1 MIYYINSGDNMDK
14 ILIVED
20 EIKIREELK
29 YFLENNGYQVNFVEN
44 FENTL
49 NEIQK
54 IETDLILMDIN
65 IPGINGMHLCREI
78 RKTSKIPIIIVTS
91 RDTEMDELLCMNYGA
106 DDFITKPYN
115 MQILLAHIEAVLKRS
130 KPEISH
136 ILEYKGMKINLSK
149 GTIDYNNQ
157 TIILTKNEIQIFSY
171 LLERQGT
178 VVTRDELMNYLWD
191 TETFIDDNTLT
202 VNMARLR
209 KKLEDLG
216 FKDVIETRRGW
227 GYIILWNSKT
237 LSKKKQL

>member
-1 MIYYINSGDNMDK
+1 MER

-20 EIKIREELK
+20 EVKIREELK
-29 YFLENNGYQVNFVEN
+29 TFLENNGYEILTINN

-49 NEIQK
+49 DQIKKLEI
-54 IETDLILMDIN
+54 DLILMDIN

-149 GTIDYNNQ
+149 GTIDYDNQ
-157 TIILTKNEIQIFSY
+157 TVILTKNEIQIFSY
-171 LLERQGT
+171 LLERRGT
-178 VVTRDELMNYLWD
+178 VVTRDELMNYLWN
-191 TETFIDDNTLT
+191 TEAFIDDNTLT

-216 FKDVIETRRGW
+216 FKDIIETRRGW
-227 GYIILWNSKT
+227 GYIIL
-237 LSKKKQL
+237 

>member
-1 MIYYINSGDNMDK
+1 MER

-20 EIKIREELK
+20 EVKIREELK
-29 YFLENNGYQVNFVEN
+29 TFLENNGYEILTINN

-49 NEIQK
+49 DQIKKLEI
-54 IETDLILMDIN
+54 DLILIDIN

-115 MQILLAHIEAVLKRS
+115 MQILLAHIEATVERCV
-130 KPEISH
+130 PEISH

-227 GYIILWNSKT
+227 GYIIL
-237 LSKKKQL
+237 

>member
-1 MIYYINSGDNMDK
+1 MER

-20 EIKIREELK
+20 EVKIREELK
-29 YFLENNGYQVNFVEN
+29 TFLENNGYEILTINN

-49 NEIQK
+49 DQIKKLEI
-54 IETDLILMDIN
+54 DLILIDIN

-149 GTIDYNNQ
+149 GAIDYNNQ

-237 LSKKKQL
+237 LSKKN

>member
-1 MIYYINSGDNMDK
+1 MER

-20 EIKIREELK
+20 EVKIREELK
-29 YFLENNGYQVNFVEN
+29 TFLENNGYEILTINN

-49 NEIQK
+49 DQIKKLEI
-54 IETDLILMDIN
+54 DLILMDIN

-149 GTIDYNNQ
+149 GTIDYDNQ
-157 TIILTKNEIQIFSY
+157 TVILTKNEIQIFSY
-171 LLERQGT
+171 LLERRGT
-178 VVTRDELMNYLWD
+178 VVTRDELMNYLWN
-191 TETFIDDNTLT
+191 TEAFIDDNTLT

-237 LSKKKQL
+237 LSKKN

>member
-1 MIYYINSGDNMDK
+1 MER

-20 EIKIREELK
+20 EVKIREELK
-29 YFLENNGYQVNFVEN
+29 TFLENNGYEILTINN

-49 NEIQK
+49 DQIK
-54 IETDLILMDIN
+54 KLDIDLILMDIN

-149 GTIDYNNQ
+149 GTIDYDNQ
-157 TIILTKNEIQIFSY
+157 TVILTKNEIQIFSY
-171 LLERQGT
+171 LLERRGT
-178 VVTRDELMNYLWD
+178 VVTRDELMNYLWN
-191 TETFIDDNTLT
+191 TEAFIDDNTLT

-227 GYIILWNSKT
+227 GYIIL
-237 LSKKKQL
+237 

>member
-1 MIYYINSGDNMDK
+1 MER

-20 EIKIREELK
+20 EVKIREELK
-29 YFLENNGYQVNFVEN
+29 TFLENNGYEILTINN

-49 NEIQK
+49 DQIK
-54 IETDLILMDIN
+54 KLDIDLILMDIN

-227 GYIILWNSKT
+227 GYIIL
-237 LSKKKQL
+237 

>member
-1 MIYYINSGDNMDK
+1 MER

-20 EIKIREELK
+20 EVKIREELK
-29 YFLENNGYQVNFVEN
+29 TFLENNGYEILTINN

-49 NEIQK
+49 DQIK
-54 IETDLILMDIN
+54 KLDIDLILMDIN

-149 GTIDYNNQ
+149 GAIDYNNQ

-178 VVTRDELMNYLWD
+178 VVTRDELMNYLWN
-191 TETFIDDNTLT
+191 TEAFIDDNTLT

-227 GYIILWNSKT
+227 GYIIL
-237 LSKKKQL
+237 

>member
-1 MIYYINSGDNMDK
+1 MER

-20 EIKIREELK
+20 EVKIREELK
-29 YFLENNGYQVNFVEN
+29 TFLENNGYEILTINN

-49 NEIQK
+49 DQIKKLEI
-54 IETDLILMDIN
+54 DLILMDIN

-115 MQILLAHIEAVLKRS
+115 MQTLLAHIEAVLKRS

-149 GTIDYNNQ
+149 GTIDYDNQ
-157 TIILTKNEIQIFSY
+157 TVILTKNEIQIFSY
-171 LLERQGT
+171 LLERRGT
-178 VVTRDELMNYLWD
+178 VVTRDELMNYLWN
-191 TETFIDDNTLT
+191 TEAFIDDNTLT

-227 GYIILWNSKT
+227 GYIIL
-237 LSKKKQL
+237 

>member
-29 YFLENNGYQVNFVEN
+29 TFLENNGYEILTINN

-49 NEIQK
+49 DQIEKLEI
-54 IETDLILMDIN
+54 DLILIDIN

-91 RDTEMDELLCMNYGA
+91 RDTEIDELLCMNYGA

-227 GYIILWNSKT
+227 GYIIL
-237 LSKKKQL
+237 

>member
-1 MIYYINSGDNMDK
+1 MER

-20 EIKIREELK
+20 EVKIREELK
-29 YFLENNGYQVNFVEN
+29 TFLENNGYEILTINN

-49 NEIQK
+49 DQIK
-54 IETDLILMDIN
+54 KLDIDLILMDIN

-149 GTIDYNNQ
+149 GTIDYDNQ
-157 TIILTKNEIQIFSY
+157 TVILTKNEIQIFSY

-178 VVTRDELMNYLWD
+178 VVTRDELMNYLWN
-191 TETFIDDNTLT
+191 TEAFIDDNTLT

-227 GYIILWNSKT
+227 GYIIL
-237 LSKKKQL
+237 

>member
-1 MIYYINSGDNMDK
+1 MER

-20 EIKIREELK
+20 EVKIREELK
-29 YFLENNGYQVNFVEN
+29 TFLENNGYEILTINN

-49 NEIQK
+49 DQIK
-54 IETDLILMDIN
+54 KLDIDLILMDIN

-78 RKTSKIPIIIVTS
+78 RKTSKISIIIVTS

-227 GYIILWNSKT
+227 GYIIL
-237 LSKKKQL
+237 